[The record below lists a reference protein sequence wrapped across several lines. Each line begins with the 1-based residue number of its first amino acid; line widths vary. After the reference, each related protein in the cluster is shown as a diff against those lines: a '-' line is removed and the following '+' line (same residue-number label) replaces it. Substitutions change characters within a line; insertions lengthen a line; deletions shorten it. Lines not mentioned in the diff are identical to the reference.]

1 MSDAEEEIGA
11 DDDDDEEEEG
21 GGPIRVAVGRFA
33 VVKDGD
39 GRCGLSSKTERSAC
53 NLDEEPL
60 FADDDDAFDG
70 PETVKLGLG
79 AAVFVD
85 EPLLDCN
92 LFLLP

>member
-1 MSDAEEEIGA
+1 MSDAEEEVGA
-11 DDDDDEEEEG
+11 DDEEG
-21 GGPIRVAVGRFA
+21 GGPIRVAVGRFS
-33 VVKDGD
+33 VVEDGD

-53 NLDEEPL
+53 NLDEEEPL